1 MVKNNRQC
9 IMVVDDDPEMLSL
22 LNHTLET
29 EGFDTIIVADGD
41 SALNLL
47 ERIEPDLI
55 VLDSTMPGMDDFQTL
70 DLMRK
75 QSGVPII
82 MLSSEYEM
90 GSLKKALSHGADDYI
105 RKPLSPLSFVAR
117 IRAKLRRARH
127 QVLQI

>member
-1 MVKNNRQC
+1 
-9 IMVVDDDPEMLSL
+9 MVVDDDPEMLSL

-70 DLMRK
+70 DLMRE

-90 GSLKKALSHGADDYI
+90 ESLKKALSLGADDYI

-117 IRAKLRRARH
+117 IRAKLRRSRH
-127 QVLQI
+127 QVLQT